1 MLLPA
6 VLPVMAVTVTT
17 LVLDVAL
24 TPTLLPFPARLM
36 ALARWVASV
45 VVLFEIEK
53 FVPVS
58 SPAVPLF
65 IAPLFAQVKP
75 LAIVVE
81 SVMALFPR
89 AGSMACTVTTPELEV
104 AVTGT
109 LAVLVR
115 AMAAAR
121 FEATIA
127 VVAGAVLVQ
136 NEKLVPVFTPS
147 LPPVRPVAVQAKPL
161 LLAESENVAP

>member
-1 MLLPA
+1 M
-6 VLPVMAVTVTT
+6 
-17 LVLDVAL
+17 
-24 TPTLLPFPARLM
+24 
-36 ALARWVASV
+36 
-45 VVLFEIEK
+45 EK

-65 IAPLFAQVKP
+65 IRPPFAQLKP
-75 LAIVVE
+75 LAILWE

-89 AGSMACTVTTPELEV
+89 PGSMAWTVTTPELEV

-109 LAVLVR
+109 LALLVR

-121 FEATIA
+121 FAATIV

-136 NEKLVPVFTPS
+136 NEKLAPVFTPS
-147 LPPVRPVAVQAKPL
+147 LPPVKPVAV
-161 LLAESENVAP
+161 